1 MRILIYS
8 PKFYPSIG
16 GLENL
21 TLMLAREFKRAGHDV
36 KVITQELADG
46 TDCGVDT
53 YYQPSL
59 FKILSLYYA
68 CDVFYMPNISLKG
81 YWLRIFNPFKKWVI
95 SHNGWYERMEGV
107 VGWQDKLKLFLL
119 RFASANISVSKVVA
133 ERLPVKSAV
142 IHNCYDTALF
152 YDEEKA
158 VRSKDVLF
166 VGRLVSDKG
175 CDLLLDACID
185 LWRTGKQFSL
195 TITGDGPDRRMLEEK
210 VRSASVEDKVEFCG
224 FRKGQALRETFHQ
237 HKIQVV
243 PSKWKEPFGIVA
255 LEGLACGCKV
265 LCSDEGGLPEAVGSF
280 GYTFKRNSKEDLIA
294 KLSDLLDDKIIIQP
308 GLRAYLDEHSPA
320 KVAKAY
326 LDVFLN

>member
-21 TLMLAREFKRAGHDV
+21 TLMLAREFRKAGHDV
-36 KVITQELADG
+36 KVITQEATDG
-46 TDCGVDT
+46 TDCGVET
-53 YYQPSL
+53 YYRPSA
-59 FKILSLYYA
+59 FKILSLYNA

-81 YWLRIFNPFKKWVI
+81 FWLRLLNPFKKWVI
-95 SHNGWYERMEGV
+95 SHNGWYERREGM

-133 ERLPVKSAV
+133 ERLPVKSTV

-152 YDEEKA
+152 YDDEKA
-158 VRSKDVLF
+158 VRSKDILF

-185 LWRTGKQFSL
+185 MWRSGEKFSL
-195 TITGDGPDRRMLEEK
+195 TITGDGPDRKMLEEK
-210 VRSASVEDKVEFCG
+210 VRSASVEDKVEFSG
-224 FRKGQALRETFHQ
+224 FRKDHALRETFHQ

-265 LCSDEGGLPEAVGSF
+265 LCSDEGGLPEAVGPF
-280 GYTFKRNSKEDLIA
+280 GYTFKRNSKEDLIS
-294 KLSDLLDDKIIIQP
+294 KMKDLLDNKVAIKP
-308 GLRAYLDEHSPA
+308 GLRAYLNEHSPE

-326 LDVFLN
+326 LRVFES